1 MPLELWTP
9 GTTAVKEDEAHP
21 RLSTVG
27 ETKTAQN
34 QNKLLELLLKGKY
47 TCETEFWDR
56 TQLSATILVVSKNT
70 ITFYFPSVS
79 VKN

>member
-34 QNKLLELLLKGKY
+34 QNKLLEKSQRK
-47 TCETEFWDR
+47 
-56 TQLSATILVVSKNT
+56 IHM
-70 ITFYFPSVS
+70 
-79 VKN
+79 